1 MAKKL
6 MSCLRQELNPRY
18 HSVFWLSDVNQSAL
32 GLSFGHFNFSVGI
45 LDSLLVFADA
55 VILYAFL

>member
-1 MAKKL
+1 